1 MGVNM
6 KKLIYLILA
15 FSLFFYCGPKERKVE
30 KIMVDGVAHIM
41 NPEKPLKGT
50 VILDIEKTREI
61 NPYQY
66 EEVGLGSFSSIRD
79 ADGEVILSD
88 SSRAEAQRFNR
99 NGEYIGRLFRE
110 GQGPGE
116 FPERRLLNVYFMNN
130 QIWVTGFRKL
140 AKYDKSGQFLFE
152 RKLGYRPRIL
162 VDENTFFIRE
172 REWKEQEWLDKI
184 SLVNLSSDKDGESSI
199 IDFFQKENIGMI
211 RRKDG
216 SGSFADVRST
226 PDIRFVYDQENRKLC
241 VGLNTE
247 YKIYVKNLNGE
258 TMYVIE
264 RPYKNVKVS
273 MEDKKKLLSWAK
285 NDEFGK
291 WMLSVYPDTLV
302 AIKGIKILPKGY
314 LAVNRVSGI
323 ETVEVDIFDQ
333 EGRYVYIMK
342 PPEGVSLDWVKFY
355 NFGFA
360 IKETKED
367 GLEVYAEYKIKNLPD
382 IFQ

>member
-1 MGVNM
+1 M
-6 KKLIYLILA
+6 KKLIYLTLVL
-15 FSLFFYCGPKERKVE
+15 SLFLFCAPREGKVE

-41 NPEKPLKGT
+41 NPENPLKGT
-50 VILDIEKTREI
+50 VLLKVEKTREI
-61 NPYQY
+61 NPYIH

-199 IDFFQKENIGMI
+199 IDFFQKENVGMI

-226 PDIRFVYDQENRKLC
+226 PDIRFDYDQENRKLY

-247 YKIYVKNLNGE
+247 YKIYVKNLKGE

-302 AIKGIKILPKGY
+302 AIKGIKILPKGH
-314 LAVNRVSGI
+314 LAVNRISGI

-342 PPEGVSLDWVKFY
+342 PPQGVSLDWVKFY

-367 GLEVYAEYKIKNLPD
+367 GLEVYAEYRIKNLPD
-382 IFQ
+382 IFR